1 MKPRIGVYVS
11 ELMAE
16 RLTAAAKRSG
26 KSKSALVEEALAQ
39 LLGANDDAT
48 VRLVDRR
55 RSLISRQLEEL
66 DRDFSETVALQAR
79 FHLAVTPVLPGGG
92 STRRLCTWLR
102 TLR

>member
-1 MKPRIGVYVS
+1 
-11 ELMAE
+11 MAE